1 MKKTGSPSDCLGPA
15 LFEST
20 FVWLPFGVEA
30 ERPLDEMVADKVAR
44 LFGESA
50 EGFLFRL
57 TNGTQEEFAS
67 EMCNTQ

>member
-1 MKKTGSPSDCLGPA
+1 
-15 LFEST
+15 
-20 FVWLPFGVEA
+20 
-30 ERPLDEMVADKVAR
+30 MVADKVAR